1 MTQNAKAHKSSG
13 IIGMFIGLTV
23 LFFVLLV
30 ALFLLKIVV
39 SAFLIFAP
47 VVGLLTAAYGGYRYW
62 QADSDADKLKAM
74 TIVAAGMGIAF
85 FGVIF
90 H

>member
-1 MTQNAKAHKSSG
+1 MTQNAKANKSSG

-39 SAFLIFAP
+39 GAFFLFAP
-47 VVGLLTAAYGGYRYW
+47 VVGLITAAYGGYRYW
-62 QADSDADKLKAM
+62 QADAEADKLKAM

-85 FGVIF
+85 LGVIF
-90 H
+90 

>member
-1 MTQNAKAHKSSG
+1 MTQNVKANKSSG

-30 ALFLLKIVV
+30 ALFLLKVV
-39 SAFLIFAP
+39 LGLFFFFAP
-47 VVGLLTAAYGGYRYW
+47 LLGLVTAAYGGYRYW
-62 QADSDADKLKAM
+62 QADEEGDKLKAM

-85 FGVIF
+85 LGVIF
-90 H
+90 

>member
-1 MTQNAKAHKSSG
+1 MTQNAKVNKSSG

-39 SAFLIFAP
+39 GMFFFFAP
-47 VVGLLTAAYGGYRYW
+47 VVGLITAAYGGYRYW
-62 QADSDADKLKAM
+62 QADTEADKHKAM
-74 TIVAAGMGIAF
+74 TFVAAGMGIAF
-85 FGVIF
+85 LGLLF
-90 H
+90 